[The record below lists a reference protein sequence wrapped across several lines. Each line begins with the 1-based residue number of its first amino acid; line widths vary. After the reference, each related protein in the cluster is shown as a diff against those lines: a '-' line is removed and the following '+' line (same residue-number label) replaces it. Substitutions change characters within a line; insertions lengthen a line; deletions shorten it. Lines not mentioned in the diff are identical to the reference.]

1 MSPEKTLTKNYQN
14 ALTEAE
20 RMRQQRSQ
28 EARELI
34 GSKVL
39 TAKAIFTKNTTEGQ
53 LQAKYGLFIVIL
65 IINCIDF

>member
-1 MSPEKTLTKNYQN
+1 MTKNYQS

-34 GSKVL
+34 GTRVL

-53 LQAKYGLFIVIL
+53 LQTKY
-65 IINCIDF
+65 IIFYCDVCKYFF